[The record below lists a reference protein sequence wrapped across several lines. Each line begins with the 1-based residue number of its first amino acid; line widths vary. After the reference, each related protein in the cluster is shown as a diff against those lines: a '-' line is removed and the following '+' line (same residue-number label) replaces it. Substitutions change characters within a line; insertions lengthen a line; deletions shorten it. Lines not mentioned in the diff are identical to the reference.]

1 MFKGK
6 YLLAIFTLVGT
17 IIGAGIFGLPYI
29 ASKAGTLLTI
39 FYMVLVVIV
48 ALLMHL
54 FFAEVLLRTK
64 SKLLLSGLS
73 KKYLGKKAEIIVTIS
88 LIFGITGSLFVYV
101 ILSGS
106 FLKILTES
114 FINIPEKLL
123 SVFAWLVLSLI
134 VLFGIK
140 TISKVELT
148 LNLLFIVVIVGFL
161 FFSLPKM
168 EINNFTSFNLNE
180 FFLPFGVVMFSFFGW
195 SAIPCVLKI
204 LKTPEERSKI
214 GKVIGIS
221 LLISFVV
228 YLIFILTVVGVSG
241 EMTSQDSFT
250 GLIPLLGQN
259 IVFLGALFG
268 LITCATS
275 YIVIAS
281 YLRDTLTFD
290 FDIPL
295 PLAFII
301 VCGSPLLLVF
311 SGIIQFIEALALI
324 GSFMGMIEG
333 IAIILILKKVKK
345 VGTRMPEYIFKVP
358 SFVFWVIPIILII
371 GAISQLIY
379 VF

>member
-1 MFKGK
+1 MFKGR

-17 IIGAGIFGLPYI
+17 IIGAGIFGLPYV

-39 FYMVLVVIV
+39 FYMILVVIV

-290 FDIPL
+290 FNIPL